1 MAYAAIVIFVVLSVM
16 PGVTKAASALPWAWS
31 GDRQAHAGHLTAVSE
46 GVSQPAARKVSI
58 QEAPARLKP
67 ADNATPVV
75 HGSVGDDAIYAGD
88 ISIPDGTVFKPGQR
102 FTKTW
107 RIKNIGTNTWG
118 TGYTWHFEAG
128 HQLSSIL
135 SVGVPPTAPGGIA
148 TVAVS
153 MTAPAA
159 KGDYISFW
167 QMVNPQ
173 GQLFGHQ
180 AWVRIVVR
188 GAASPSATTA
198 TPSGTVSPQAAAS
211 ATPTGPPPASPTDT
225 PAAAGVAPT
234 MTIPGGSGALVGSPW
249 VGALTFRTY
258 FAAGTTNHGLQESL
272 NVYYPGAARAHV
284 RLTLYRP
291 DGASR
296 SLQFTLEQGTRRLIG
311 LNRIA
316 PNTDLAIAVEADRAV
331 LTNRIAYG
339 QSSIIGDPGAARTA
353 RFWLFPAAPS
363 GDSGMPELVLFN
375 PHEVPARVTLR
386 LGLPQGGCCARTV
399 VVRVPPLRQFVYP
412 LGAGAAA
419 RSPLSLSATDVVAA
433 ERLLVAPGW
442 AGVTAIPGAVAPA
455 VHWYLADARSGGSP
469 TTVTLFNPG
478 ARPVQASMHLALAKG
493 QGPWQQRTVPA
504 FGQVNL
510 SLSGLT
516 TSVALGIEV
525 DADGP
530 VVAGAMQQAGTASPS
545 AYLGAIEAARSWL
558 VLGGYAGRG
567 TSQTISVINPG
578 NSPCT
583 ITFQAEGDIAQRIWH
598 VSVPAH
604 GRYARILD
612 GLVAGNQALS
622 VRASAPVAVGRTVSS
637 KSGSATSTG
646 VAVVVP

>member
-1 MAYAAIVIFVVLSVM
+1 MA
-16 PGVTKAASALPWAWS
+16 
-31 GDRQAHAGHLTAVSE
+31 AVRE
-46 GVSQPAARKVSI
+46 GVSPPPASLVSI
-58 QEAPARLKP
+58 QEAPVRLKP
-67 ADNATPVV
+67 DDNATPVA

-88 ISIPDGTVFKPGQR
+88 ISVPDGTAFKPGQR

-148 TVAVS
+148 TVAVTMS
-153 MTAPAA
+153 APAA

-180 AWVRIVVR
+180 AWVRIVVS
-188 GAASPSATTA
+188 GAASPSATTT
-198 TPSGTVSPQAAAS
+198 TPSGTASAQAAAS
-211 ATPTGPPPASPTDT
+211 ATPAATPPAIPTAT
-225 PAAAGVAPT
+225 PSAAGVAPT
-234 MTIPGGSGALVGSPW
+234 ITIPGGNGSLIGSPW
-249 VGALTFRTY
+249 VGALAFRTY

-296 SLQFTLEQGTRRLIG
+296 SLQFTLERGTRRLIG

-386 LGLPQGGCCARTV
+386 LGLPQGGCCARTM

-412 LGAGAAA
+412 LGTGLAAQ
-419 RSPLSLSATDVVAA
+419 SPLSLSATDVVAA
-433 ERLLVAPGW
+433 ERLSIAPGW

-469 TTVTLFNPG
+469 TTVTVFNPG
-478 ARPVQASMHLALAKG
+478 TRPVQASVHLALAKG
-493 QGPWQQRTVPA
+493 QGPWQQRTIPA

-510 SLSGLT
+510 SLGGLT
-516 TSVALGIEV
+516 TSTALGIEV

-530 VVAGAMQQAGTASPS
+530 VVAGAMRQAGSVSPS

-558 VLGGYAGRG
+558 VLGGYAGLG

-583 ITFQAEGDIAQRIWH
+583 ITFQAEGSDPQRTWH
-598 VSVPAH
+598 VSIPAH
-604 GRYARILD
+604 GRYARTLD